1 MRRKSRTTKFVTL
14 ETTTDEIEER
24 MFANMDHATQ
34 CNMIQSVFGSLGWFK
49 QDNRWFSAGN
59 GVVRRTNGVFEL
71 HDRDVPTSGESRC
84 RKWCTLHELFE
95 RSKHGRREVT
105 AQSDI

>member
-14 ETTTDEIEER
+14 ETSSDEIEER
-24 MFANMDHATQ
+24 LFANMDYATQ
-34 CNMIQSVFGSLGWFK
+34 CKMIQSVFGSLGWFK
-49 QDNRWFSAGN
+49 HDNRWFSAGN
-59 GVVRRTNGVFEL
+59 GVVCRTNGVFEL

-84 RKWCTLHELFE
+84 RKRCTLHELFE